1 MREASYDLKLVN
13 YERILM
19 TASIEKSSLKDKE
32 IKKVVALKSLLKWQA
47 AVRPFKKRDR
57 DYYTTIAAIV
67 FLLAVIL
74 LFLKEWLLIA
84 VLIALMFVAYVL
96 ATVEPEKTDHEITTR
111 GVVTGD
117 KSYAF
122 EDLRTFWFSKK
133 WKDTILNIDTN
144 LKFPGRLMM
153 LVGDKTE
160 KQIKDILKKYI
171 MEEIPEDTFMDKSAK
186 WLQEKV
192 PLEKE

>member
-1 MREASYDLKLVN
+1 
-13 YERILM
+13 M
-19 TASIEKSSLKDKE
+19 TALEKKNSLKN
-32 IKKVVALKSLLKWQA
+32 KKPVELRSLLKWRSP
-47 AVRPFKKRDR
+47 VRPFKKRDK

-84 VLIALMFVAYVL
+84 VLIVL
-96 ATVEPEKTDHEITTR
+96 ATVKPEETNHEITTR
-111 GVVTGD
+111 GVITGE
-117 KSYAF
+117 KNYSF
-122 EDLRTFWFSKK
+122 EDLKRFWFSKK

-144 LKFPGRLMM
+144 LKFPGRLII
-153 LVGDKTE
+153 LIGDKTE
-160 KQIKDILKKYI
+160 KQIKNILSKYI
-171 MEEIPEDTFMDKSAK
+171 MQEKPEETFIDRSAK

>member
-1 MREASYDLKLVN
+1 
-13 YERILM
+13 M
-19 TASIEKSSLKDKE
+19 TVPIENSSLKTKE
-32 IKKVVALKSLLKWQA
+32 VVELKSLLKWQA
-47 AVRPFKKRDR
+47 VVRPFKKRDR

-84 VLIALMFVAYVL
+84 VLVALMFVAYVL
-96 ATVEPEKTDHEITTR
+96 ATVEPEETDHEITTR
-111 GVVTGD
+111 GVVTGGRN
-117 KSYAF
+117 YPWG
-122 EDLRTFWFSKK
+122 DLKAFWFSKK

-153 LVGDKTE
+153 LIGDKTE
-160 KQIKDILKKYI
+160 KQIKDILSKYI
-171 MEEIPEDTFMDKSAK
+171 LQETPEETFMDRSAK

-192 PLEKE
+192 PLEKEN

>member
-1 MREASYDLKLVN
+1 
-13 YERILM
+13 M
-19 TASIEKSSLKDKE
+19 TALFKKRTLTTEPQVAEAARD
-32 IKKVVALKSLLKWQA
+32 KKVKQPVELKTLLKWEA

-74 LFLKEWLLIA
+74 LFLKEFLLIG
-84 VLIALMFVAYVL
+84 VIIALAFVAYVL
-96 ATVEPEKTDHEITTR
+96 ASVEPDKTTHEITTR
-111 GVVTGD
+111 GVVTAE
-117 KSYAF
+117 KAYKW
-122 EDLRTFWFSKK
+122 EELTRFWFDKK
-133 WKDTILNIDTN
+133 WKDEILHIDTN

-153 LVGDKTE
+153 LLGGTE
-160 KQIKDILKKYI
+160 KNKVKELLQKQVQF
-171 MEEIPEDTFMDKSAK
+171 EVPEKTFMDKSAK